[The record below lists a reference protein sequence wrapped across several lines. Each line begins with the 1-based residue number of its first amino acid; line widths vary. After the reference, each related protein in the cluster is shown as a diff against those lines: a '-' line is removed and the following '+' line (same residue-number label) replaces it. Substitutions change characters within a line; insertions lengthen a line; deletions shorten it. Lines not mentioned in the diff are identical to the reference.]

1 MHRLKKYPNRRL
13 YDTTDS
19 KYVTLHDLRQLI
31 VDGESI
37 SVADSRDGSD
47 LTRVVLMQILAE
59 QEAEGHEPVL
69 TNRALEQI
77 IRFYGDRLG
86 NVASRYIEQSML
98 TLLEHQDQFRS
109 RMRQLS
115 ELNPLNIMR
124 QALDGAAP
132 RNPPPPTEKPVAE
145 EPSEADRS

>member
-13 YDTTDS
+13 YDSTDS

-37 SVADSRDGSD
+37 SVTDSRDGSD
-47 LTRVVLMQILAE
+47 ITRAVLMQILSE

-77 IRFYGDRLG
+77 IRFYGDRMG
-86 NVASRYIEQSML
+86 SVASRYIEQSML

-132 RNPPPPTEKPVAE
+132 RNPPPPAE
-145 EPSEADRS
+145 EPPDADRS

>member
-1 MHRLKKYPNRRL
+1 MHRLKKYANRRL
-13 YDTTDS
+13 YDATDS
-19 KYVTLHDLRQLI
+19 KYVTLQDVRQLI
-31 VDGESI
+31 VAGESI

-47 LTRVVLMQILAE
+47 LTRAVLMQILSE

-86 NVASRYIEQSML
+86 SVASRYIEQSIL

-115 ELNPLNIMR
+115 ELNPLNILR

-132 RNPPPPTEKPVAE
+132 NNPSPPAE
-145 EPSEADRS
+145 EPPKAERP

>member
-13 YDTTDS
+13 YDSTDS

-37 SVADSRDGSD
+37 SVTDSRDGSD
-47 LTRVVLMQILAE
+47 ITRAVLMQILSE

-86 NVASRYIEQSML
+86 NVASRYIEQSIL

-115 ELNPLNIMR
+115 EMNPLNIMR

-132 RNPPPPTEKPVAE
+132 RNPPPPDE
-145 EPSEADRS
+145 EPPEADRS

>member
-13 YDTTDS
+13 YDSTDS

-37 SVADSRDGSD
+37 SVTDSRDGSD
-47 LTRVVLMQILAE
+47 ITRAVLMQILSE

-77 IRFYGDRLG
+77 IRFYGDRMG
-86 NVASRYIEQSML
+86 SVASRYIEQSML

-132 RNPPPPTEKPVAE
+132 RNPPPPAE
-145 EPSEADRS
+145 EPPDAERP

>member
-13 YDTTDS
+13 YDSTDS

-37 SVADSRDGSD
+37 SVTDSRDGGD
-47 LTRVVLMQILAE
+47 ITRAVLMQILSE

-77 IRFYGDRLG
+77 IRFYGDRMG
-86 NVASRYIEQSML
+86 SVASCYIEQSML

-132 RNPPPPTEKPVAE
+132 RNPPPPAE
-145 EPSEADRS
+145 EPPDADRS

>member
-13 YDTTDS
+13 YDSTDS
-19 KYVTLHDLRQLI
+19 KYVTLHDMRQLI

-37 SVADSRDGSD
+37 SVTDSRDGSD
-47 LTRVVLMQILAE
+47 ITRAVLMQILSE

-86 NVASRYIEQSML
+86 SVASRYIEQSIL

-132 RNPPPPTEKPVAE
+132 RNPPPPAE
-145 EPSEADRS
+145 EPPDADRP

>member
-19 KYVTLHDLRQLI
+19 KYVTLQDLRRLI
-31 VDGESI
+31 VKGESI

-47 LTRVVLMQILAE
+47 LTRAVLMQILAE

-77 IRFYGDRLG
+77 IRFYGARLG

-115 ELNPLNIMR
+115 ELNPLNLMR
-124 QALDGAAP
+124 QALDG
-132 RNPPPPTEKPVAE
+132 
-145 EPSEADRS
+145 

>member
-13 YDTTDS
+13 YDSTDS

-37 SVADSRDGSD
+37 SVTDSRDGGD
-47 LTRVVLMQILAE
+47 ITRAVLMQILSE

-77 IRFYGDRLG
+77 IRFYGDRMG
-86 NVASRYIEQSML
+86 SVASRYIEQSML

-132 RNPPPPTEKPVAE
+132 RNPPPPDE
-145 EPSEADRS
+145 EPPEADRS

>member
-13 YDTTDS
+13 YDSTDS

-31 VDGESI
+31 VEGESI
-37 SVADSRDGSD
+37 SVTDSRDGSD
-47 LTRVVLMQILAE
+47 ITRAVLMQILSE

-86 NVASRYIEQSML
+86 SVASRYIEQSIL

-132 RNPPPPTEKPVAE
+132 RNPPPPAEKPVAE
-145 EPSEADRS
+145 EPPDADRP

>member
-19 KYVTLHDLRQLI
+19 KYVTLHDLRRLI
-31 VDGESI
+31 VAGESI
-37 SVADSRDGSD
+37 SVVDSRDGSD
-47 LTRVVLMQILAE
+47 ITRTVLMQILAE

-77 IRFYGDRLG
+77 IRFYGARLG

-132 RNPPPPTEKPVAE
+132 RNPPPEKPVAE
-145 EPSEADRS
+145 EPPEADRP

>member
-31 VDGESI
+31 VAGESI

-47 LTRVVLMQILAE
+47 LTRAVLMQILSE

-77 IRFYGDRLG
+77 IRFYGARLG

-132 RNPPPPTEKPVAE
+132 RNPSRPAEKPVAE
-145 EPSEADRS
+145 EPPEANRP